1 MMKAKKLKHV
11 IFYQGALM
19 SYQTSIYFDPTAL
32 LIIKNEVD
40 NSIRLVESA
49 VSSLVEDQTLP
60 FGIDDALNQFE
71 QCAHVIRLID
81 MPQLAQLTEYAAEL
95 MRKIMQDPHNINTS
109 DVLALSEGTTM
120 LKRFIEFTCLR
131 EVKVHE
137 FLLDTLNR
145 LELALG
151 KPLTQEGEKLAPLLE
166 CVVPELELAV
176 APELEKSVY
185 VHKLYKMCLNNLLK
199 QQETQL
205 DFQGLQLVG
214 AYLSHLSAATSTA
227 QYWKLV
233 ANALQNIKDT
243 ILSDA
248 RLRTLIQI
256 ETHIAA
262 FLKDPQQFT
271 VDTLA
276 VANVLSLC
284 INQDNDLSQY
294 LREKINAGDDILTDN
309 QLQVFSRHL
318 YGPDFET
325 IHTAS
330 KLITDEMS
338 TIRNDIE
345 YNYENMSDEKT
356 AELKEKL
363 LALANIFKVLNLN
376 EAATELT
383 QQAALLSDHTSL
395 NNENYAQQL
404 MNSILS
410 AMNSIGILERNYTS
424 NRLQLPVNNLQISL
438 DRLDDAHAVL
448 LTETKVQID
457 ATSQTLVQYIAEQN
471 NENIAQIPAQ
481 LVEISGAMLFL
492 GSKESQ
498 HTLLESARFVTEA
511 LVNQT
516 TITAPQVQSLLEILA
531 SADMMIDNFQ
541 NKQPV
546 LQSMFEI
553 ALNSS
558 QNLKATA

>member
-1 MMKAKKLKHV
+1 
-11 IFYQGALM
+11 M

-40 NSIRLVESA
+40 NSIQLVESA

-95 MRKIMQDPHNINTS
+95 MRKIMQDPQNIKTS

-131 EVKVHE
+131 EVKVHQ

-151 KPLTQEGEKLAPLLE
+151 KPLTQDGESIAPLLD
-166 CVVPELELAV
+166 CVVPNLELQA
-176 APELEKSVY
+176 APELEKSAY
-185 VHKLYKMCLNNLLK
+185 VHKLYKICLNNLLK
-199 QQETQL
+199 QQESPL

-214 AYLSHLSAATSTA
+214 SYLSYLSEATATA

-233 ANALQNIKDT
+233 ANALQNIKDL

-262 FLKDPQQFT
+262 FLQDPQQFN
-271 VDTLA
+271 VNTLEI
-276 VANVLSLC
+276 ANVISLC
-284 INQDNDLSQY
+284 ISQDNDLSQY

-338 TIRNDIE
+338 EIRNDIE

-356 AELKEKL
+356 AELKNKL
-363 LALANIFKVLNLN
+363 LALVNIFKVLNLN
-376 EAATELT
+376 EAANELT

-395 NNENYAQQL
+395 SNENYAQQL

-424 NRLQLPVNNLQISL
+424 NRLQLRVNNLHISL
-438 DRLDDAHAVL
+438 DRLDDAHTVL
-448 LTETKVQID
+448 LAESKVQID
-457 ATSQTLVQYIAEQN
+457 ATSQTLVQYISEQN
-471 NENIAQIPAQ
+471 NEHIANIPMQ
-481 LVEISGAMLFL
+481 LKEISGAMLFL
-492 GSKESQ
+492 GSQESQ
-498 HTLLESARFVTEA
+498 KTLLDSADFVEA
-511 LVNQT
+511 QLSRQAILNPQ
-516 TITAPQVQSLLEILA
+516 QVQALLEILA
-531 SADMMIDNFQ
+531 SADMMIDNLQ

-546 LQSMFEI
+546 LQSMFDI

>member
-1 MMKAKKLKHV
+1 
-11 IFYQGALM
+11 M

-40 NSIRLVESA
+40 NSIQLVESA

-95 MRKIMQDPHNINTS
+95 MRKIMQDPQNIKTS

-131 EVKVHE
+131 EVKVHQ

-151 KPLTQEGEKLAPLLE
+151 KPLTQDGESIAPLLD
-166 CVVPELELAV
+166 CVVPNLELQA
-176 APELEKSVY
+176 APELEKSAY
-185 VHKLYKMCLNNLLK
+185 VHKLYKICLNNLLK
-199 QQETQL
+199 QQESPL

-214 AYLSHLSAATSTA
+214 SYLSYLSEATATA

-233 ANALQNIKDT
+233 ANALQNIKDL

-262 FLKDPQQFT
+262 FLQDPQQFN
-271 VDTLA
+271 VNTLEI
-276 VANVLSLC
+276 ANVISLC
-284 INQDNDLSQY
+284 ISQDNDLSQY

-338 TIRNDIE
+338 EIRNDIE

-356 AELKEKL
+356 AELKNKL
-363 LALANIFKVLNLN
+363 LALVNIFKVLNLN
-376 EAATELT
+376 EAANELT

-395 NNENYAQQL
+395 SNENYAQQL

-424 NRLQLPVNNLQISL
+424 NRLQLRVNNLHISL
-438 DRLDDAHAVL
+438 DRLDDAHTVL
-448 LTETKVQID
+448 LAESKVQID
-457 ATSQTLVQYIAEQN
+457 ATSQTLVQYISEQN
-471 NENIAQIPAQ
+471 NEYIANIPMQ
-481 LVEISGAMLFL
+481 LKEISGAMLFL
-492 GSKESQ
+492 GSQESQ
-498 HTLLESARFVTEA
+498 KTLLDSADFVEA
-511 LVNQT
+511 QLSQQAILNPQ
-516 TITAPQVQSLLEILA
+516 QVQALLEILA
-531 SADMMIDNFQ
+531 SADMMIDNLQ

-546 LQSMFEI
+546 LQSMFDI

-558 QNLKATA
+558 QNLKATV